1 MTDPILYLSIFLSLA
16 GIYTLISSFGDD
28 DDDNDGD
35 GEILIYN
42 YECLVRLVVVKVVIK
57 TCKILL

>member
-28 DDDNDGD
+28 NDGD

-42 YECLVRLVVVKVVIK
+42 YEFAKS
-57 TCKILL
+57 TN